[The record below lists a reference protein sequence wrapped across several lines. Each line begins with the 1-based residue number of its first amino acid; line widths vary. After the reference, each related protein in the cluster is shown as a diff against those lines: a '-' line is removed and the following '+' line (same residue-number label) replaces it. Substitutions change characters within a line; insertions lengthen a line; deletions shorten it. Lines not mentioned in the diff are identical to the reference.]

1 VYNILQKL
9 GSSTLKRFLA
19 SYFILYSA
27 VYVPGPA
34 SSRLIISALGF
45 LKSTTAFSTGFP
57 SSFISIVIGTMLPL
71 ERVLTRKDLTKISG
85 QVVLTQADLSESA
98 FFVLVYDYDKY
109 SIYRVSPEVYV
120 EDLDIGT
127 RLPLAPKVGS
137 GAQVP

>member
-1 VYNILQKL
+1 VIDHSIGYYVGNMQETKIKRGEVYYTITIASGN
-9 GSSTLKRFLA
+9 SRTLYRGVSVETYDL
-19 SYFILYSA
+19 L
-27 VYVPGPA
+27 P
-34 SSRLIISALGF
+34 
-45 LKSTTAFSTGFP
+45 
-57 SSFISIVIGTMLPL
+57 IGTMLPL